1 MTEGLNYLLPG
12 PSAVSTVVGDRGHV
26 VDPCYTATWRTC
38 ESDVGSQLVT
48 LLLFLALPLPLLAR
62 VAVTVR
68 GRS

>member
-1 MTEGLNYLLPG
+1 MTEGLNYLWPG

-48 LLLFLALPLPLLAR
+48 VPSTTTATACAGGCHSER
-62 VAVTVR
+62 
-68 GRS
+68 